1 MLSIANDTINGLND
15 IYSLFWYM
23 FTVSSEVPV
32 HDYFQIFV
40 FQGKIVTTK
49 LYFLDI

>member
-1 MLSIANDTINGLND
+1 MTFIHYSD
-15 IYSLFWYM
+15 ICSL
-23 FTVSSEVPV
+23 VSSEVPV